1 MIYYINHIKTAFSFW
16 YRACAPLRK
25 AGGFMSRDSIL
36 KVKEVE
42 AQAEKT
48 VADAKLQAQQML
60 MQAHED
66 GKKLFNDAELQTL
79 AKREEMMVRIREKSV
94 QLEEAALAEARE
106 EAAEIS
112 REVSLRRK
120 IAEKIIIRGLDSKCR

>member
-1 MIYYINHIKTAFSFW
+1 
-16 YRACAPLRK
+16 
-25 AGGFMSRDSIL
+25 MSRDSIL

-66 GKKLFNDAELQTL
+66 GKKLCNDAELQTL